1 ARDAIDDVLRSGVLE
16 IVDSDAYPPLPAC
29 VASRTRRRRDL
40 LQELRDV
47 VAQVELDLAE
57 PTAPHDDLLVDVLRR
72 GLHASVRG
80 LDGLLLCESR
90 GDRQGGHRGRQ
101 NEPSGQGFERE
112 HSRFLQKSRRSVAQ
126 PGPRETGLFS
136 RNSAR
141 KSRATYRSRA
151 VPGRIEPAASERRGA
166 GMAEP

>member
-1 ARDAIDDVLRSGVLE
+1 REAEVHAGVAACRAEYSGLALDHQRRHLASVGREQDVDVRPAPRLAGVEPDVEREDRDAIDDVLRSGVLE

-72 GLHASVRG
+72 GL
-80 LDGLLLCESR
+80 
-90 GDRQGGHRGRQ
+90 
-101 NEPSGQGFERE
+101 
-112 HSRFLQKSRRSVAQ
+112 
-126 PGPRETGLFS
+126 
-136 RNSAR
+136 
-141 KSRATYRSRA
+141 
-151 VPGRIEPAASERRGA
+151 
-166 GMAEP
+166 